1 MSWRFG
7 SRANTIAEIPLIY
20 PQSLWMIGFVIF
32 SFVIFLMLLR
42 TLIAFFKNEHA
53 VVKNLIG
60 IKSEKE
66 EIEDEKEFKSSNKKQ
81 ANNINYEK

>member
-1 MSWRFG
+1 
-7 SRANTIAEIPLIY
+7 
-20 PQSLWMIGFVIF
+20 
-32 SFVIFLMLLR
+32 MLLR